1 MKKRSVWA
9 VLFAALVLMS
19 FITSAAFAE
28 EGILD
33 KVTKSG
39 VVRIGTGNST
49 PPMNYIDE
57 KGEWTGFDVDLARA
71 IGEKLG
77 VKVEMVLVDNKT
89 RIAFLA
95 NRSIDISMANISQTR
110 SREEQMDY
118 AEPPYFW
125 TGKIFYAKKGKF
137 KSMKDLG
144 GKKIGVDQ
152 GSNAFIAAPQEIA
165 KYTSKKPEMLSFQNS
180 AEGFLA
186 LKQGKIDAYSQ
197 DAQIMAAV
205 AGNLSGSY
213 EAVGGMIWSPGL
225 YGIGVP
231 ENDSNWRDKISFT
244 LQDMMKDG
252 TYEKIYQKWFGP
264 KGKSPLSVD
273 ARPRLPKDTFGD
285 MMYTWP
291 D

>member
-1 MKKRSVWA
+1 MKKIA
-9 VLFAALVLMS
+9 VIILLLSSS
-19 FITSAAFAE
+19 FISFNTETAE
-28 EGILD
+28 GSILD
-33 KVTKSG
+33 IVKEKG
-39 VVRIGTGNST
+39 VVRIGTGNAT

-57 KGEWTGFDVDLARA
+57 KGDWVGFDVDLGNELAER
-71 IGEKLG
+71 LG
-77 VKVEMVLVDNKT
+77 VKVEWVLVNNKT

-95 NRSIDISMANISQTR
+95 NRTIDISLANISQTR
-110 SREEQMDY
+110 SREEQIDY

-137 KSMKDLG
+137 KTVKQLA

-152 GSNAFIAAPQEIA
+152 GSNAFIVAPQEIA
-165 KYTSKKPEMLSFQNS
+165 KYSKKAPVMLSFQNS

-205 AGNLSGSY
+205 AGELGEQY
-213 EAVGGMIWSPGL
+213 EAVGHIYSPGL

-231 ENDSNWRDKISFT
+231 SDDSKWRDKISFI
-244 LQDMMKDG
+244 LQDMLNDG
-252 TYEKIYQKWFGP
+252 TYEQIYQKWFGP
-264 KGKSPLSVD
+264 KGKFPLPIN
-273 ARPRLPKDTFGD
+273 AKPRLPKDTFGD
-285 MMYTWP
+285 MLYIWP

>member
-1 MKKRSVWA
+1 MKKSRIVF
-9 VLFAALVLMS
+9 LMAALLVMS
-19 FITSAAFAE
+19 FVTFATAGTLLE
-28 EGILD
+28 E
-33 KVTKSG
+33 VTKRG
-39 VVRIGTGNST
+39 TVRIGHGNST

-57 KGEWTGFDVDLARA
+57 KGEWVGFDVDLGTEIAKR
-71 IGEKLG
+71 LG
-77 VKVEMVLVDNKT
+77 VKLERVLVDNKT

-95 NRSIDISMANISQTR
+95 NRSIDISLANISATR

-118 AEPPYFW
+118 AEPAYFW

-137 KSMKDLG
+137 KSIKDLG

-165 KYTSKKPEMLSFQNS
+165 KFTDKKPEMLSFQNS

-197 DAQIMAAV
+197 DAQIMASIA
-205 AGNLSGSY
+205 ATGGLANEY
-213 EAVGGMIWSPGL
+213 EAVGGAIWSPGL

-231 ENDSNWRDKISFT
+231 ENESDWRDKISFVF
-244 LQDMMKDG
+244 QDMMKDG
-252 TYEKIYQKWFGP
+252 TYEKIYDNWFGP
-264 KGKSPLSVD
+264 KGKAPLSIN
-273 ARPRLPKDTFGD
+273 ARPRLPKETFGD
-285 MMYTWP
+285 MLYTWP